1 MRKTKMM
8 NRLVA
13 VLAAVMAAASMASIS
28 ASAISTVPPADWRT
42 MKPYEEI
49 YDKETGIVGNREYW
63 HQKQLRHLRTIYR
76 WKYDFLDS
84 IIHTTKTVNVDS
96 CGFYHAKNV
105 KLYGR
110 KCLGIDDNGNW
121 ILGSWELLNLEE
133 SFHGGTE
140 TSFDIPGVYVSFAF
154 SFDITWGTDFPYSEY
169 DDEIRSI
176 MERLLP
182 LDPGIAVLPGHGP
195 SSTIGRERTGNPF
208 LEPFNEPEEE
218 QEEELDPVVI
228 HPI

>member
-28 ASAISTVPPADWRT
+28 ASAISTTPPADWRT

-84 IIHTTKTVNVDS
+84 IIHTTKTVNIDS

-133 SFHGGTE
+133 SFHGGTG

-154 SFDITWGTDFPYSEY
+154 SFDITWGTDFPYSGVFLDENSRFFAKDWHELTIEIGGAVRTASIEIDVDNNVLFE
-169 DDEIRSI
+169 DDNC
-176 MERLLP
+176 
-182 LDPGIAVLPGHGP
+182 
-195 SSTIGRERTGNPF
+195 SSHSEWKP
-208 LEPFNEPEEE
+208 
-218 QEEELDPVVI
+218 
-228 HPI
+228 